1 VLNVFGVEKSI
12 QPSARSWVTTL
23 VLIAVLKMLIA
34 FPERVSVTLCNS
46 LRQAIKVR
54 LRISS
59 MIEEAV
65 MPFDWEEMT
74 KRKVYDEVVCWDG
87 FSMSVQAG
95 QYNYSSP
102 REDDVERYDL
112 VEVGYPSEEEP
123 LLMKWAELPSKPKE
137 TIYAYV
143 PVEQVTIV
151 IAKHGGMISGEVPP
165 GVIPLRVE
173 ADTCSH

>member
-1 VLNVFGVEKSI
+1 
-12 QPSARSWVTTL
+12 
-23 VLIAVLKMLIA
+23 
-34 FPERVSVTLCNS
+34 
-46 LRQAIKVR
+46 
-54 LRISS
+54 